1 MARRARGG
9 RRLLGPTLAVCGL
22 LVLGVALAAFVELG
36 PLVTVVTC
44 GDCSLS
50 TTSTISAEPI
60 PVAGFGVLGDSNSDE
75 YCGTDQRGGSFAEHT
90 LGWVEQ
96 FAWRRG
102 LNFGMWG
109 EWGEPRRE
117 GFEYNWARSG
127 ATAESLLSEG
137 QHTGLAEQVAA
148 GQVSHVLYW
157 IGTNDFSTHS
167 GQYAEIYSGR
177 LAGDALR
184 ARIAGVVAEVR
195 TAIETVTA
203 AGPVRLVVVTMPDE
217 GAVPVTLSAYPNPLK
232 RQRVTH
238 AIDAVNEGVLRVA
251 AEHGVA
257 VVDINDVVRRLLTRM
272 GLDGRLKVG
281 DEALDVFGR
290 NDDPHFGR
298 LGDSAGHAGTIL
310 AGYTANILFAET
322 FSRAFGVE
330 IQPLTD
336 DELLEDA
343 GLKPLP
349 DGVTG
354 LDNPCG
360 QP

>member
-1 MARRARGG
+1 MLG
-9 RRLLGPTLAVCGL
+9 R
-22 LVLGVALAAFVELG
+22 ALALIGVLAIGAVIAASFELG
-36 PLVTVVTC
+36 HIVTVVTC
-44 GDCSLS
+44 SSCSLS
-50 TTSTISAEPI
+50 TTTKLAVEPI
-60 PVAGFGVLGDSNSDE
+60 PIAGFGVLGDSNSDE
-75 YCGTDQRGGSFAEHT
+75 YCGTDHRGGSFAGHT

-102 LNFGMWG
+102 LNFGRWG

-148 GQVSHVLYW
+148 GNVSHVLYW
-157 IGTNDFSTHS
+157 VGTNDFSTHS
-167 GQYAEIYSGR
+167 GQYGEIYSGR
-177 LAGDALR
+177 LAGDALQSK
-184 ARIAGVVAEVR
+184 IDGVVAEVE
-195 TAIETVTA
+195 TAIRTVTA
-203 AGPVRLVVVTMPDE
+203 AGPVRMVIVTMPDE
-217 GAVPVTLSAYPNPLK
+217 GAVPVTLSAYPNPIG
-232 RQRVTH
+232 RQRVTD

-251 AEHGVA
+251 AGHDVA

-272 GLDGRLKVG
+272 GLNGRLKVG
-281 DEALDVFGR
+281 DESLNVFGR

-336 DELLEDA
+336 DELLQDA
-343 GLKPLP
+343 GLRTLP
-349 DGVTG
+349 EGVTVAG
-354 LDNPCG
+354 NPCSS
-360 QP
+360 P